1 LRWNFHPA
9 VVFAGTSGTMFL
21 GYTLAVLSVLG
32 TAKVAVALLVLGV
45 PIIDTFWIIV
55 RRLATGRT
63 PFSPDRGHFHHRLL
77 DLGLS
82 HTQAVLLIYA
92 ICGGLAILSLLLSG
106 TDQVYA
112 FLGLFVV
119 GGIALFALARRTLV
133 AQELRP
139 ESYDDATDV
148 LDEPV

>member
-1 LRWNFHPA
+1 
-9 VVFAGTSGTMFL
+9 M
-21 GYTLAVLSVLG
+21 
-32 TAKVAVALLVLGV
+32 
-45 PIIDTFWIIV
+45 
-55 RRLATGRT
+55 
-63 PFSPDRGHFHHRLL
+63 
-77 DLGLS
+77 GLS

-106 TDQVYA
+106 TGQVYA

-119 GGIALFALARRTLV
+119 GGIALFVLARRTLV

-139 ESYDDATDV
+139 ESYDEATDV